1 MLNYNRHNQISFA
14 EMIKTTFF
22 IIILF
27 TQSFL
32 LNAQETASQYVL
44 ETDSSWFKEIFT
56 FPISFAQEIK
66 YVGIEDARFPPGW
79 SKAASPEFWSYIFAW
94 HIDRSTE
101 LTGSELES
109 NLQLY
114 FDGLLGLNNEREQ
127 QKTTVTFAKNNIA
140 NVNSS
145 FIGKVKTL
153 DTRYTKKPM
162 TLNVLVEEHLCEKHK
177 KSIILFRFSP
187 KEFGHNVWQL
197 LGDVKLREG
206 ICGK

>member
-1 MLNYNRHNQISFA
+1 
-14 EMIKTTFF
+14 MIKTTFF

-27 TQSFL
+27 TQSLF
-32 LNAQETASQYVL
+32 LNAQGPEDLYVL
-44 ETDSSWFKEIFT
+44 ETDSTWFKEIFT

-79 SKAASPEFWSYIFAW
+79 SKAESPEFWSYIFAW

-127 QKTTVTFAKNNIA
+127 RKTLVTLNKNNISA
-140 NVNSS
+140 VNSS
-145 FIGKVKTL
+145 FRGEVETL
-153 DTRYTKKPM
+153 GSRYTKKPM
-162 TLNVLVEEHLCEKHK
+162 TLNVLVEEHLCEKYK

-187 KEFGHNVWQL
+187 KGFGHDIWQV

-206 ICGK
+206 ICGN